1 MTSNAAALPLP
12 GWRDPLD
19 KILKRLADGQGR
31 RASGLT
37 CLEKIAR
44 RVPCRP
50 TSPAYAAAC
59 LEVLE
64 TRVNCPPEHLAH
76 IPPHGP
82 LLLYANHPSGALEG
96 LIMAALC
103 GDVRPDLKIL
113 ANDALLALPQLAPM
127 LLPLDL
133 TGRGK
138 NRNAT
143 VLRQAVLHLRRGG
156 ALGLFPAGRVARW
169 RPGRGLTEEPW
180 LPLLGR
186 LSRCAGSHAPDS
198 LRLLPLSFKVRVS
211 PLFLA
216 TSHCND
222 ALAGALLPRVLCGQR
237 RSRAGMRVGLPIS
250 ASGLAGLDNAQRSQC
265 LRLCHAAL
273 ADAGRPARAARC
285 RPLAPAQGPA
295 AFMAALA
302 ALPSNRRLTDDGRYG
317 VYLLQGHESPPLLDV
332 LTRRREEAFRALGE
346 GCGRERDQD
355 RYDAQYEHLLL
366 VDEKRQALAGAYRTR
381 LVRPEQA
388 RTCTQDTL
396 YTASLFRFKAEFFR
410 QCGTALEL
418 GRAFVSNEYQRDYAP
433 LLLLWKGIGQLVLR
447 YGVRTLFGPSS
458 IGLNYRPQSVDL
470 LWRHLRLR
478 HWHAPLAD
486 LVEGR
491 RPRALREELPF
502 ARGLDYAAVNNLVRQ
517 MEGGRALPILFKHY
531 LQLGGR
537 IAAFHEDRRF
547 GTLDALLVVDLL
559 NVPDKLLRRYVG
571 DEGLQRLRD
580 RMWYA

>member
-12 GWRDPLD
+12 GWRNPLD
-19 KILKRLADGQGR
+19 KILKRLADGLGR

-37 CLEKIAR
+37 RLKKIAR

-50 TSPAYAAAC
+50 TSTAYAAAC
-59 LEVLE
+59 MEVLE
-64 TRVNCPPEHLAH
+64 TRVDCPPEHLAR

-133 TGRGK
+133 TGRDK

-186 LSRCAGSHAPDS
+186 LSRCAGSHAPDG

-216 TSHCND
+216 TAHCND
-222 ALAGALLPRVLCGQR
+222 ALAGALLHRVLCGQR

-265 LRLCHAAL
+265 LRLCQAAL

-295 AFMAALA
+295 AFMAAA
-302 ALPSNRRLTDDGRYG
+302 AAW
-317 VYLLQGHESPPLLDV
+317 E
-332 LTRRREEAFRALGE
+332 
-346 GCGRERDQD
+346 
-355 RYDAQYEHLLL
+355 
-366 VDEKRQALAGAYRTR
+366 
-381 LVRPEQA
+381 
-388 RTCTQDTL
+388 
-396 YTASLFRFKAEFFR
+396 
-410 QCGTALEL
+410 
-418 GRAFVSNEYQRDYAP
+418 
-433 LLLLWKGIGQLVLR
+433 
-447 YGVRTLFGPSS
+447 
-458 IGLNYRPQSVDL
+458 
-470 LWRHLRLR
+470 
-478 HWHAPLAD
+478 
-486 LVEGR
+486 
-491 RPRALREELPF
+491 
-502 ARGLDYAAVNNLVRQ
+502 
-517 MEGGRALPILFKHY
+517 
-531 LQLGGR
+531 
-537 IAAFHEDRRF
+537 
-547 GTLDALLVVDLL
+547 
-559 NVPDKLLRRYVG
+559 
-571 DEGLQRLRD
+571 
-580 RMWYA
+580 